1 MDSLPAIATGFVR
14 ITVRLAD
21 AGRLTPGELARA
33 TGVQP
38 DQLGPVAVL
47 SDEGEGVVEVR
58 AELGKQVRERLERL
72 GATRLV
78 GWEWQWLKLHIG
90 RNHGL
95 SMGQLRKIM
104 QTVDALPLGRIS
116 INNTHTLVGLQD
128 FKLPPVL
135 ARLAVLKINGFAARP
150 EALPLGKGPGSPA
163 YMPRS
168 GAPG

>member
-1 MDSLPAIATGFVR
+1 MESLPAIAAGFVR
-14 ITVRLAD
+14 ITVRLAN
-21 AGRLTPGELARA
+21 ASGLTPGELARLSGA
-33 TGVQP
+33 LP

-47 SDEGEGVVEVR
+47 SDEGVVDVR

-78 GWEWQWLKLHIG
+78 GWEWQWLKLHVG

-104 QTVDALPLGRIS
+104 QTVDAMPLGRIAV
-116 INNTHTLVGLQD
+116 NNTHTLVGLQD
-128 FKLPPVL
+128 FKIPPVL

-150 EALPLGKGPGSPA
+150 EVLPPGKGPGSAA
-163 YMPRS
+163 YVPH
-168 GAPG
+168 

>member
-14 ITVRLAD
+14 ITVRLANAD
-21 AGRLTPGELARA
+21 GLTPGELARLA
-33 TGVQP
+33 GVPP
-38 DQLGPVAVL
+38 DQLGPVAVH
-47 SDEGEGVVEVR
+47 SDEGVVDVR

-78 GWEWQWLKLHIG
+78 GWEWQWLKLHVG

-104 QTVDALPLGRIS
+104 QTVDAMPLGRIAV
-116 INNTHTLVGLQD
+116 NNTHTLVGLQD
-128 FKLPPVL
+128 FKIPPVL

-150 EALPLGKGPGSPA
+150 EVLPPGKGPGSAA
-163 YMPRS
+163 YVPR
-168 GAPG
+168 